1 MLLKIYY
8 VISILL
14 MPLTGIYINRRI
26 KLNKEDTKRF
36 KERYGRASVQRT
48 EGSLAWLHAASVGES
63 LSILTIINELEK
75 LKSIDQ
81 ILLTTGTTS
90 AAEIVANKLSSKTVH
105 QYLPL
110 DNPIF
115 NKRFLKHWNPTYA
128 IFVESEIWPNL
139 IMQIKKLEIKLA
151 IVNGR
156 MTLKSYNKWLRFKK
170 SSELIFKSFDLC
182 LAQNKESSLFY
193 KKLGI
198 NNTYYT
204 GNLKFS
210 SDKFEVTEDDFNDLK
225 GMFKG
230 RKVFLAASTHLGEE
244 KIISEI
250 TNKIRESKKEFI
262 TIIVPRHPN
271 RTNLLD
277 QMTNSKVVMRSSNEK
292 VDQATDIYLADTFG
306 ELGIFYK
313 LADFIFIGGSFVPHG
328 GQNPIEA
335 AYFCNNIF
343 HGKYIEN
350 FLEVYETLNHLLIS
364 ELVDNP
370 RQLQVKL
377 MNCYDAPPP
386 DENELKKK
394 INIEASDILKD
405 TMYYLKSNIFN
416 NGL

>member
-36 KERYGRASVQRT
+36 KERYGRSSVQRT

-182 LAQNKESSLFY
+182 LTQNKESSLFY

-350 FLEVYETLNHLLIS
+350 FSEVYETLNHLLIS

-405 TMYYLKSNIFN
+405 TMHYLKSNIFN

>member
-182 LAQNKESSLFY
+182 LTQNKESSLFY

-405 TMYYLKSNIFN
+405 TMHYLKSNIFN

>member
-277 QMTNSKVVMRSSNEK
+277 QMTNSKVAMRSSNEK

-405 TMYYLKSNIFN
+405 TMHYLKSNIFN